1 MEYNRDEDFISDR
14 GTEHEQMKYIHEE
27 RNKRLLSDM
36 SSLYEDIQ
44 ASIDEYRSVVDEC
57 RFGTFA
63 QTAYLEKL
71 RNDVQLPYERASA
84 TFHNCHMTTHA
95 ESFPIYKPWSMTFYN
110 VADVLVRAERRGF
123 FKMKDRDRN
132 LCEQIKATAR
142 ITQNQMNWLGGI
154 SSEHLQN
161 GMHEEH
167 TWWSADPERNLLNRW
182 ETILSAATDPTLSI
196 DQVEEVVG
204 GAFMARYQKVLLSKS

>member
-1 MEYNRDEDFISDR
+1 MEYNRDKDFISNR
-14 GTEHEQMKYIHEE
+14 GTEHEQMKYDVLLEE
-27 RNKRLLSDM
+27 RNKRLLSDLSM
-36 SSLYEDIQ
+36 L
-44 ASIDEYRSVVDEC
+44 V
-57 RFGTFA
+57 TFA
-63 QTAYLEKL
+63 QTAWLEEME
-71 RNDVQLPYERASA
+71 NDGQLPHEKADTMFQPTAR
-84 TFHNCHMTTHA
+84 A
-95 ESFPIYKPWSMTFYN
+95 ESVSIYKPWSITFYN

-123 FKMKDRDRN
+123 FKMKDRDRS

-154 SSEHLQN
+154 SSKHLQN
-161 GMHEEH
+161 GMHEDH
-167 TWWSADPERNLLNRW
+167 TWWSADPESNLLGRW